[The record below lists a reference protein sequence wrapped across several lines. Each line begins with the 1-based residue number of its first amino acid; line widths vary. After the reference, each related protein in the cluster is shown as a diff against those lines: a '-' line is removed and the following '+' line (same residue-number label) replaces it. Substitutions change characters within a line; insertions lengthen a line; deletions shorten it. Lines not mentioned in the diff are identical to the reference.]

1 METYEF
7 EVTLRV
13 SVEAFDQSDA
23 KERVEDL
30 FGPGSDC
37 GVELSASLRRG
48 TR

>member
-23 KERVEDL
+23 KELVEDV

-37 GVELSASLRRG
+37 GIEVTNFNIKE
-48 TR
+48 